1 MSSVT
6 RKGQVTIPKEI
17 RDRAGIEPGD
27 DLEFEID
34 EDGSIR
40 VRKNIEDNPFSDWKD
55 SLKLEKS
62 TDSVMEELR
71 GE

>member
-6 RKGQVTIPKEI
+6 QKGQVTIPKEI
-17 RDRAGIEPGD
+17 REKAGIEPGD

-34 EDGSIR
+34 KDGTIN
-40 VRKNIEDNPFSDWKD
+40 VRKNIEENPFSEWKD
-55 SLKLEKS
+55 ELDLEKS
-62 TDSVMEELR
+62 TDEIMEELR